1 MKNIL
6 TSSAAIA
13 VVLLASSSAFAQTA
27 VIATT
32 DLNVRAGPGP
42 QYPIVGSISANGEA
56 NLAGCLENSKWCQVS
71 AAGAEGWAYSDYL
84 VADNAGTQVV
94 VTERP
99 AELSV
104 PVATYEQNT
113 ATGAGAVSGATTG
126 AIAGALVAGPIGAV
140 VGGVAGAA
148 TGGLTEGVL
157 TDPDPQL
164 RSYVVENQLEP
175 VYLEGEVVVGA
186 GVPETVEIRE
196 IPDYDYRYAYINGQ
210 PVVIEP
216 QSRRIV
222 YVVR

>member
-13 VVLLASSSAFAQTA
+13 VVLLASSTAFAQTA
-27 VIATT
+27 VTATT

-42 QYPIVGSISANGEA
+42 EYPIVGSITANGEA
-56 NLAGCLENSKWCQVS
+56 TLSGCLENSKWCQVS

-84 VADNAGTQVV
+84 IADNAGTQIV

-99 AELSV
+99 AEMI
-104 PVATYEQNT
+104 PVATYEAST
-113 ATGAGAVSGATTG
+113 ATGAGAISGAATG
-126 AIAGALVAGPIGAV
+126 AVAGALVAGPIGAA
-140 VGGVAGAA
+140 VGTVAGAA

-164 RSYVVENQLEP
+164 RTYVVENEVEP

-186 GVPETVEIRE
+186 GVPDTVEIRE

-216 QSRRIV
+216 ESRRIV
-222 YVVR
+222 YIVR